1 MSCCLRRAWDVQG
14 VPLSVIGAITLLMAC
29 HGGNPAEPTAAA
41 VRVSISPPGLSLV
54 VGDIERLTAQAYDA
68 RGRTTNASVQWSS
81 ANPDIA
87 SVGKSDGIVTAISA
101 GTTGVTATAGT
112 RSATVT
118 VSVLP
123 AGPARLSISTSA
135 LGLLVGW
142 VDRLT
147 AQAFD
152 AKGRTIMAAF
162 EWSSADPAIAS
173 VGKSDGIVTALSAGA
188 TTVTATVGTLSAT
201 ATVSVSDAVGAIAFA
216 RMSYAGDRLTAD
228 VLSYSVADRTI
239 RSLPRATQFTAIAA
253 PAWSPDGTLLAVEV
267 IGDVFN
273 DDINHW
279 FDYTSNLYILRA
291 AATADSPWR
300 ALTVDGL
307 SRSPSWSPDGARI
320 AYVQR
325 PMRSD
330 NSHIYLIDAGG
341 GETTRLTR
349 TDGAYRTPVWS
360 PDGTRLAFSD
370 GGVGNSDIFI
380 VNSDGSGLIN
390 VTQSPAYD
398 AGPSWSPDGARLA
411 FFSDRDDKDL
421 EVYVVDVDGRN
432 LRRLTNQLFG
442 GGSSGPVWSP
452 DGRQIA
458 FSLAASREDR
468 SGIYIMNADGS
479 FPIRLTQPPPNSWD
493 SVPAWRR

>member
-1 MSCCLRRAWDVQG
+1 MPCSLRRPLDVQG
-14 VPLSVIGAITLLMAC
+14 VPMAVIGAITLLMAC
-29 HGGNPAEPTAAA
+29 HGGNPAEPT
-41 VRVSISPPGLSLV
+41 VPVSISPSGLSLV
-54 VGDIERLTAQAYDA
+54 VGDIERLTAQAHDA
-68 RGRTTNASVQWSS
+68 SGRATSASFQWSS
-81 ANPDIA
+81 ADPGIA
-87 SVGKSDGIVTAISA
+87 SVGKSDGVVTAISA
-101 GTTGVTATAGT
+101 GITTVTATSGT
-112 RSATVT
+112 RSATAAVS

-123 AGPARLSISTSA
+123 GGPVRLSISPST

-147 AQAFD
+147 VQAFD
-152 AKGRTIMAAF
+152 AKDRSIRADF
-162 EWSSADPAIAS
+162 VWSSADPAIAS
-173 VGKSDGIVTALSAGA
+173 VGMSDGIVTSLSAGA
-188 TTVTATVGTLSAT
+188 TTMTATVGTLSAT
-201 ATVSVSDAVGAIAFA
+201 ATVSVSDAVGAIAFE
-216 RMSYAGDRLTAD
+216 RKSYAGDRLTAD

-239 RSLPRATQFTAIAA
+239 RSLPRATQFTSIAA
-253 PAWSPDGTLLAVEV
+253 PAWSPDGALLAVEV

-273 DDINHW
+273 DDLNHW

-291 AATADSPWR
+291 PATANSPWR

-330 NSHIYLIDAGG
+330 NSHIYVIDAGG
-341 GETTRLTR
+341 GETSRLTR
-349 TDGAYRTPVWS
+349 TEGTYRTPRWS

-370 GGVGNSDIFI
+370 GSVGNSDIFI
-380 VNSDGSGLIN
+380 VNADGSGLIN
-390 VTQSPAYD
+390 LTKSPAHD
-398 AGPSWSPDGARLA
+398 AGPHWSPDGAQLA
-411 FFSDRDDKDL
+411 FSSDRDNKQH

-442 GGSSGPVWSP
+442 GGSAWPVWSP
-452 DGRQIA
+452 DGQQIA
-458 FSLAASREDR
+458 FQLAAYREDR